1 MTEENYQYRT
11 SQTMLRNQFE
21 GEGIFKTPIIPKAD
35 FTDKEFENLLLIGF
49 DRTRA
54 DDEKN
59 CDRIF
64 MEISGEGIRTI
75 SICKIYRWRIAFAR
89 KQWYHY

>member
-35 FTDKEFENLLLIGF
+35 FTDKDFENLLLIGF
-49 DRTRA
+49 DRARA

-59 CDRIF
+59 RNRMVHFFLCSYIIPF
-64 MEISGEGIRTI
+64 GTAGAGHTGLTKA
-75 SICKIYRWRIAFAR
+75 CA
-89 KQWYHY
+89 

>member
-21 GEGIFKTPIIPKAD
+21 GEGIFQTPVIPKAD
-35 FTDKEFENLLLIGF
+35 FTDKDFENLLLIGF
-49 DRTRA
+49 DRARA

-59 CDRIF
+59 CDRMYTSF
-64 MEISGEGIRTI
+64 CMTTSLNGYGRMR
-75 SICKIYRWRIAFAR
+75 KRI
-89 KQWYHY
+89 